1 MRAKQGPHLS
11 FPFRIDE
18 NGRSNV
24 VQSQEQHVKEELLQ
38 ILLTDP
44 GERFFLPSLG
54 GGVKRLLFEGVTEN
68 TFALTKS
75 TIADAISKWLGHR
88 VIVEDL
94 RVDATQEGTNGI
106 EIGISYRLAGSPEVR
121 VLKLQKKG
129 EST

>member
-18 NGRSNV
+18 NGRTQV

-44 GERFFLPSLG
+44 GERFFLPGFG
-54 GGVKRLLFEGVTEN
+54 GGVKRLLFEGVAEN

-88 VIVEDL
+88 VVVEDL
-94 RVDATQEGTNGI
+94 QVDATHEGTSGI
-106 EIGISYRLAGSPEVR
+106 EIAISYRVVGFPELR